1 MEGLQNEEG
10 GEERK
15 IRGEEMVLLLCQG
28 MPLTE
33 IEGYC
38 FCVHELFWP
47 WGLIDDG
54 AAMVMNILA
63 SLLLKTVYC
72 HEKRGCML
80 SGLPFCC

>member
-1 MEGLQNEEG
+1 MEGLENEEG

-38 FCVHELFWP
+38 FYVHELCWT

-54 AAMVMNILA
+54 AGMAMNILA
-63 SLLLKTVYC
+63 SLLLSQ
-72 HEKRGCML
+72 MQ
-80 SGLPFCC
+80 

>member
-1 MEGLQNEEG
+1 MEGLENEEG

-38 FCVHELFWP
+38 FYAHEHFWTH
-47 WGLIDDG
+47 GLTDDG
-54 AAMVMNILA
+54 AARVMNISA
-63 SLLLKTVYC
+63 SLLF
-72 HEKRGCML
+72 
-80 SGLPFCC
+80 S

>member
-1 MEGLQNEEG
+1 MEGLENEEG

-38 FCVHELFWP
+38 SMPMNSFGLGDLKMMEL
-47 WGLIDDG
+47 
-54 AAMVMNILA
+54 
-63 SLLLKTVYC
+63 
-72 HEKRGCML
+72 RG
-80 SGLPFCC
+80 

>member
-1 MEGLQNEEG
+1 MEGLENEEG

-38 FCVHELFWP
+38 FYAHELFCSVDLQMMEP
-47 WGLIDDG
+47 
-54 AAMVMNILA
+54 
-63 SLLLKTVYC
+63 
-72 HEKRGCML
+72 
-80 SGLPFCC
+80 

>member
-15 IRGEEMVLLLCQG
+15 IQGEEMVLLLCQE

-38 FCVHELFWP
+38 FYAHELFWP
-47 WGLIDDG
+47 
-54 AAMVMNILA
+54 
-63 SLLLKTVYC
+63 
-72 HEKRGCML
+72 
-80 SGLPFCC
+80 